1 MSRAARCDAY
11 HVAKINLK
19 KTHMKKLTRILFISL
34 FLITSISSCK
44 LALVGRYDSIM
55 DNTVTALQQNVSR
68 FFVKADA
75 EVGTPAFEYKNY
87 KEFYENIKV
96 QLATLRIRS
105 AAVSEGSIADKEV
118 GLLDENIKNLEK
130 LHKLGISTIDEVV
143 LLRSAFDTQFTAIM
157 KLQMALKARNEKK

>member
-1 MSRAARCDAY
+1 MSSAARRDAY
-11 HVAKINLK
+11 HVANINLK
-19 KTHMKKLTRILFISL
+19 IIHMKKLTRILFISL

-44 LALVGRYDSIM
+44 LTLVGRYDSIM
-55 DNTVTALQQNVSR
+55 DNTVTDLQQNVSR

-75 EVGTPAFEYKNY
+75 EVGTPAFDYNNY
-87 KEFYENIKV
+87 KKFYEDIKV

-130 LHKLGISTIDEVV
+130 LHKLGIGTIDEVA
-143 LLRSAFDTQFTAIM
+143 LLRSAFDNQFMAIT
-157 KLQMALKARNEKK
+157 KLQMALKARNEKR